1 MAIVGETERS
11 LTAAGIP
18 FLRATYPFNDHG
30 KAVALGKTKGF
41 VKMLASPSDGKILGA
56 SLLGPDA
63 SDLIEPLI
71 VAMAFNATVRDY
83 ARIPH
88 LHPTLVE
95 IWSYPA
101 EELVERLQT
110 SQTLAVAT

>member
-1 MAIVGETERS
+1 
-11 LTAAGIP
+11 
-18 FLRATYPFNDHG
+18 
-30 KAVALGKTKGF
+30 
-41 VKMLASPSDGKILGA
+41 
-56 SLLGPDA
+56 
-63 SDLIEPLI
+63 
-71 VAMAFNATVRDY
+71 MAFNATVRDY

-101 EELVERLQT
+101 EELVERLQG